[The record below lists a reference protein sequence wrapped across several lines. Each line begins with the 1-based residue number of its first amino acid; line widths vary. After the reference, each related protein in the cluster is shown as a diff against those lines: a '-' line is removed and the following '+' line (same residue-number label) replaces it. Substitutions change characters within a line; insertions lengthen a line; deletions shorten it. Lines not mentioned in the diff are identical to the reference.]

1 MVIHESY
8 VTRKPLEFTL
18 IILVIVFII
27 LIPIY
32 FLTKQKAESAP
43 ESVLIAETYDE
54 VHYRFTPES
63 ELSESD
69 KKHLFSI
76 DYEGNFVQWS
86 GTLLACD
93 SLNGLY
99 RVSVDHISDGYGDV
113 LFTTTQDCSN
123 IGVGSSVT
131 YRIKLIDWKVTTF
144 IGSEGEISE

>member
-32 FLTKQKAESAP
+32 FLTKQNAEAAP
-43 ESVLIAETYDE
+43 DSVLITETYDE
-54 VHYRFTPES
+54 VHYRFTSES

-69 KKHLFSI
+69 KKHLFTI
-76 DYEGNFVQWS
+76 DYEENFVQWS

-99 RVSVDHISDGYGDV
+99 RVSVDHIGDGYGDV
-113 LFTTTQDCSN
+113 LFTTSQDCSN
-123 IGVGSSVT
+123 IGVGSFVT

-144 IGSEGEISE
+144 IGSEGEILK